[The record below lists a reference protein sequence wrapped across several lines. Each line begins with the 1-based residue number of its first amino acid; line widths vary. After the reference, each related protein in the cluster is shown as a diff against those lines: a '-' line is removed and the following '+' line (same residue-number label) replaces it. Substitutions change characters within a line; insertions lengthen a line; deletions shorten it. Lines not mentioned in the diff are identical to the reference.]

1 MTRLVRGMTAAVAA
15 LVVLLNGM
23 ARADASL
30 VGDSVTCEGD
40 FTCSPSTATVGAG
53 SEFGLSFLGTQSFS
67 VDVEASSITLTFSE
81 PVANSF
87 GGFVTTFGDL
97 DSSAGDIVGFQLVTG
112 GELVEQTLFASA
124 VSFTAH
130 SVSINLDGS
139 AWAPGETATISLTFA
154 NASVPVPA
162 TLLLL
167 SSVVAGLATVR
178 TWRRR

>member
-1 MTRLVRGMTAAVAA
+1 MRLVRGMTAVVAA

-53 SEFGLSFLGTQSFS
+53 SEFILSFFGEDEFS
-67 VDVEASSITLTFSE
+67 VDVDASSITLTFLPE
-81 PVANSF
+81 EANSF
-87 GGFVTTFGDL
+87 GGFVQTLGDL
-97 DSSAGDIVGFQLVTG
+97 DSSAGNIVGVQLVTV

-139 AWAPGETATISLTFA
+139 AWATGETATISLTFA

-162 TLLLL
+162 TLVLLA
-167 SSVVAGLATVR
+167 SAVASLGAVR
-178 TWRRR
+178 TCRRR